1 MSYVHPVHVIEAAAA
16 AGKDK
21 ATAGAVP
28 LVMRG
33 VLGGA
38 ILACAT
44 TLAMGASLE
53 TSPIFGAV
61 IFPIGFVVIVL
72 LGLELVTGGFAL
84 IPLAVYRRDVS
95 VASMLRNY
103 VLVIVGHLIGCIGY
117 AAAYVAVI
125 TRMGTSSGHPMVAA
139 LVDLATAKTLG
150 YESLGGAGFALVFI
164 KAILCNWMVTLGV
177 VMALTSTSTGG
188 KIAAMWLP
196 VTCFFAQGF
205 EHAVVNMFVIPAGM
219 MLGAPVSVG
228 QWWVWNQG
236 PVLLG
241 NFVGGLVLTAAGLCI
256 AHLKKR
262 PAAGGELEDELEQLA
277 ATHRG
282 ASKI

>member
-1 MSYVHPVHVIEAAAA
+1 MSYVKPDQVIEAAVA
-16 AGKDK
+16 AGKAK
-21 ATAGAVP
+21 AEASHVQ
-28 LVMRG
+28 LIMRG
-33 VLGGA
+33 LLGGA

-53 TSPIFGAV
+53 TTSIVGAV
-61 IFPIGFVVIVL
+61 IFPIGFVIIVL

-84 IPLAVYRRDVS
+84 IPLAVYRREVS
-95 VASMLRNY
+95 VPSMLRNY
-103 VLVIVGHLIGCIGY
+103 VLVIAGHLIGCIGY
-117 AAAYVAVI
+117 AGAYVAVI
-125 TRMGTSSGHPMVAA
+125 TRMGTSTEHPMVAA
-139 LVDLATAKTLG
+139 LVELASAKTLA

-177 VMALTSTSTGG
+177 VMAMTSTSTGG
-188 KIAAMWLP
+188 KIVAMWLP

-228 QWWVWNQG
+228 QWWLWNQG

-241 NFVGGLVLTAAGLCI
+241 NLVGGILLTAAGLYL

-262 PAAGGELEDELEQLA
+262 GASGDGLNDELEQLTA
-277 ATHRG
+277 ANPEPAQR
-282 ASKI
+282 